1 MRVDAV
7 RTERES
13 ALESLAPGPPAGVL
27 ITSSRGGAGTG
38 AAQHR
43 RPWPSGRAPGQ
54 AGRHLGC
61 ALVEWFHECFVSL
74 SVISRSE
81 GLIEIITYVSVEKQ
95 TCTRVVITGK
105 PGNVSYPRTAP
116 PAAPAPPAA
125 HPPSW
130 PHRLHGAPAPSALP
144 TDAAARRNGQTCRAG
159 FTKAYPAV
167 YDCIDREKA
176 GDSLLKLLG
185 EGVNHTN
192 TKRPGSKV
200 CTRLGL
206 RYTTIQLLPC
216 YATRRSTPPTSPAA
230 PG

>member
-1 MRVDAV
+1 MAV
-7 RTERES
+7 T
-13 ALESLAPGPPAGVL
+13 
-27 ITSSRGGAGTG
+27 
-38 AAQHR
+38 R
-43 RPWPSGRAPGQ
+43 RLFRYIVA
-54 AGRHLGC
+54 
-61 ALVEWFHECFVSL
+61 
-74 SVISRSE
+74 
-81 GLIEIITYVSVEKQ
+81 
-95 TCTRVVITGK
+95 
-105 PGNVSYPRTAP
+105 
-116 PAAPAPPAA
+116 APPAA

-159 FTKAYPAV
+159 VTKAYPAV

-230 PG
+230 SGYRISVRVGFKIGVRVRVRVRARARARVRVRV